1 MMRMKTF
8 ALWALVLASFSL
20 WASPYNRNTAVPV
33 QGVEYATVE
42 SVRQV
47 HQQELV
53 EDKNRGWKTFGG
65 ALAGGLIGNQF
76 GDGSGRDVATVLG
89 ALLGAGMVQN
99 RSPAY
104 QVRELVLVELMVMTD
119 AGERLM
125 VLQDQD
131 PRMHFNAGDE
141 VRLVYL
147 SEGSVRVDKA
157 M

>member
-1 MMRMKTF
+1 MRMKTF
-8 ALWALVLASFSL
+8 ALWALLLASFSL

-33 QGVEYATVE
+33 QKVEYATVE

-104 QVRELVLVELMVMTD
+104 QIRELVLVELMVMTD

>member
-1 MMRMKTF
+1 MRMKTF

>member
-1 MMRMKTF
+1 MRMKTF
-8 ALWALVLASFSL
+8 ALWALLLASCSL

-33 QGVEYATVE
+33 QKVEYATVE

-89 ALLGAGMVQN
+89 ALLGVGMVQN

>member
-1 MMRMKTF
+1 MRMKTF
-8 ALWALVLASFSL
+8 ALWALLLASFSL

-33 QGVEYATVE
+33 QKVEYATVE